1 MSNLFKFYVYVFRQ
15 GQLRIIEA
23 ILFKIIRKTLW
34 LTLREK
40 EKERA
45 GK

>member
-23 ILFKIIRKTLW
+23 MLFIIIKKILGI
-34 LTLREK
+34 TLREK